1 MFNRQVFFKAV
12 YGLQGLI
19 IDKRGDTCNIS
30 LSKQFHA
37 EDLASSTTGDVQ
49 RMSFNLW
56 YAPKQNL
63 IFKGVNLGLNNFTF
77 FQNFQTP
84 GKIPK
89 KYFELFRPRAN
100 FDGKQK
106 VDLQNFVPGDTL
118 MGLLRAHPR

>member
-56 YAPKQNL
+56 YGGYRWLGHNRSVQHVRAKKAYGGVGFFIKECLFGDYEISEEFKVYDDMYGL
-63 IFKGVNLGLNNFTF
+63 I
-77 FQNFQTP
+77 
-84 GKIPK
+84 
-89 KYFELFRPRAN
+89 
-100 FDGKQK
+100 
-106 VDLQNFVPGDTL
+106 
-118 MGLLRAHPR
+118 